1 MTITPQAL
9 EATTSQLVKARASGE
24 RISPFDAAIGPAT
37 LADAHA
43 IQDAT
48 VARLGE
54 SVAGWKVAAPFEG
67 QLARGVILGSRLFTS
82 PARMPSALVPLL
94 AVEAEIAFRF
104 DRGLPARA
112 KSYTRA
118 EVADAATAVAA
129 IEVVDSRFADYTAAP
144 LLDRIA
150 DCVSNGAFVV
160 GGTPDDWRQH
170 DLSKLEVTLCID
182 GKEVVRSVGGHPTGD
197 PMLRAV
203 ELVNLLRS
211 GEGIRP
217 GQVVTTGTYTGLSY
231 AKTGQTVVVDFIGF
245 GTAAVAFD

>member
-1 MTITPQAL
+1 M
-9 EATTSQLVKARASGE
+9 
-24 RISPFDAAIGPAT
+24 
-37 LADAHA
+37 
-43 IQDAT
+43 
-48 VARLGE
+48 
-54 SVAGWKVAAPFEG
+54 AAPFNG
-67 QLARGVILGSRLFTS
+67 QLARGVILGSRLFAS
-82 PARMPSALVPLL
+82 PARLASSLVPLL

-112 KSYTRA
+112 EAYSHA

-129 IEVVDSRFADYTAAP
+129 IEVVDSRFADYEGAP

-160 GGTPDDWRQH
+160 GETPVDWRRH

-203 ELVNLLRS
+203 ELANLLCSAS
-211 GEGIRP
+211 GIQP
-217 GQVVTTGTYTGLSY
+217 GQVITTGTYTGLSF
-231 AKTGQTVVVDFIGF
+231 AKPGETVVVEFIGF
-245 GTAAVAFD
+245 GRAEVAFS

>member
-9 EATTSQLVKARASGE
+9 EAATRQLVQARASGQ
-24 RISPFDAAIGPAT
+24 RIAPFDAAIAPTT

-48 VARLGE
+48 VARLEERVG
-54 SVAGWKVAAPFEG
+54 GWKVAAPVGG
-67 QLARGVILGSRLFTS
+67 QLARGVILGSRLLAS
-82 PARMPSALVPLL
+82 PARLPSSLVPLL

-112 KSYTRA
+112 AAYSPA

-129 IEVVDSRFADYTAAP
+129 IEVVDSRFADYGAAP

-160 GGTPDDWRQH
+160 GETPADWRAH

-182 GKEVVRSVGGHPTGD
+182 GKEIVRSVGGHPTGD
-197 PMLRAV
+197 PMLRTV

-211 GEGIRP
+211 AGGIQP
-217 GQVVTTGTYTGLSY
+217 GQVVTTGTYTGLNR
-231 AKTGQTVVVDFIGF
+231 AGPGQTVTVDFIGF
-245 GTAAVAFD
+245 GKAEVAFS